1 MRRNWKGNLMLLLTA
16 FIWGSAFVAQST
28 GMNYIGP
35 FTFLAIRS
43 FLGVIALL
51 PVIAFRAS
59 KQPKKICQQ
68 NSGAKITWTGGFFCG
83 IVLGVASAFQQVGL
97 GMTSAG
103 KAGFITA
110 LYIVIVPIVSIFI
123 GKKIHISTWFYLL
136 IALVGFYLLSVK
148 EGFSIGEGDLLV
160 LCCAFCYSIHIL
172 TIDYFLNKG
181 ADPVKMSCIQFLISG
196 ILGSILTV
204 LFETPSLASIW
215 DAKIPLLYAGVLSS
229 GVAYT
234 LQIVGQKYTEPT
246 IATLLMSLE
255 SVFAALTG
263 WIVLHEVLSGKEL
276 LGCLLVFLAVILAQI
291 PFPMKR
297 NITDEK
303 EGCC

>member
-1 MRRNWKGNLMLLLTA
+1 MSRNWKGNLMLLLTA

-59 KQPKKICQQ
+59 KQEKTVRQQ
-68 NSGAKITWTGGFFCG
+68 NSRVKITWIGGFFCG
-83 IVLGVASAFQQVGL
+83 SVLGVASAFQQVGL

-123 GKKIHISTWFYLL
+123 GKKIHLSTWFYLL

-148 EGFSIGEGDLLV
+148 EGFSIGKGDLLV

-181 ADPVKMSCIQFLISG
+181 ADPVKMSCMQFLISG
-196 ILGSILTV
+196 ILGLILTL

-291 PFPMKR
+291 PFPIKR
-297 NITDEK
+297 KITDEEEK
-303 EGCC
+303 C

>member
-51 PVIAFRAS
+51 PVIAFCAS

-148 EGFSIGEGDLLV
+148 EGFSIGKGDLLV

-196 ILGSILTV
+196 ILGLILTV

>member
-1 MRRNWKGNLMLLLTA
+1 MSRNWKGNLMLLLTA

-59 KQPKKICQQ
+59 KQEKTVRQQ
-68 NSGAKITWTGGFFCG
+68 NSRVKITWIGGFFCG

-110 LYIVIVPIVSIFI
+110 LYIVIVPIVSVFI
-123 GKKIHISTWFYLL
+123 GKKIHLSTWFYLL

-148 EGFSIGEGDLLV
+148 EGFSIGKGDLLV

-181 ADPVKMSCIQFLISG
+181 ADTVKMSCIQFWVSG
-196 ILGSILTV
+196 VLGLILTV

-291 PFPMKR
+291 PFPIKR
-297 NITDEK
+297 KITDEEEK
-303 EGCC
+303 C

>member
-1 MRRNWKGNLMLLLTA
+1 MSRNWKGNLMLLLTA

-59 KQPKKICQQ
+59 KQEKTVRQQ
-68 NSGAKITWTGGFFCG
+68 NSRVKITWTGGFCCG
-83 IVLGVASAFQQVGL
+83 IILGVASAFQQVGL

-110 LYIVIVPIVSIFI
+110 LYIVIVPIVSVFI
-123 GKKIHISTWFYLL
+123 GKKIHLSTWFYLL

-148 EGFSIGEGDLLV
+148 EGFSIGKGDLLV

-181 ADPVKMSCIQFLISG
+181 ADTVKMSCIQFLVSG
-196 ILGSILTV
+196 VLGLILTV

-291 PFPMKR
+291 PFPIKR
-297 NITDEK
+297 KITDE
-303 EGCC
+303 EENC

>member
-1 MRRNWKGNLMLLLTA
+1 MSRNWKGNLMLLLTA

-51 PVIAFRAS
+51 PVIAFLAS
-59 KQPKKICQQ
+59 KQEKTVRQQ
-68 NSGAKITWTGGFFCG
+68 NSRVKITWIGGFFCG

-97 GMTSAG
+97 GMTRAG

-123 GKKIHISTWFYLL
+123 GKKIHLSTWFYLL

-148 EGFSIGEGDLLV
+148 EGFSIGKGDLLV

-181 ADPVKMSCIQFLISG
+181 ADPVKMSCMQFLISG
-196 ILGSILTV
+196 ILGLILTL

-291 PFPMKR
+291 PFPIKR
-297 NITDEK
+297 KITDEEEK
-303 EGCC
+303 C

>member
-1 MRRNWKGNLMLLLTA
+1 MSRNWKGNLMLLLTA

-59 KQPKKICQQ
+59 KQEKTVRQQ
-68 NSGAKITWTGGFFCG
+68 NSRVKITWIGGFFCG

-123 GKKIHISTWFYLL
+123 GKKIHLSTWFYLL

-148 EGFSIGEGDLLV
+148 EGFSIGKGDLLV

-181 ADPVKMSCIQFLISG
+181 ADPVKMSCMQFLISG
-196 ILGSILTV
+196 ILGLILTL

-291 PFPMKR
+291 PFPIKR
-297 NITDEK
+297 KITDEEEK
-303 EGCC
+303 C

>member
-1 MRRNWKGNLMLLLTA
+1 MSRNWKGNLMLLLTA

-59 KQPKKICQQ
+59 KQEKTVRQQ
-68 NSGAKITWTGGFFCG
+68 NSRVKITWIGGFFCG
-83 IVLGVASAFQQVGL
+83 IILGVASAFQQVGL

-123 GKKIHISTWFYLL
+123 GKKIHLSTWFYLL

-148 EGFSIGEGDLLV
+148 EGFSIGKGDLLV

-181 ADPVKMSCIQFLISG
+181 ADPVKMSCMQFLISG
-196 ILGSILTV
+196 ILGLILTL
-204 LFETPSLASIW
+204 LFETPSPASIW
-215 DAKIPLLYAGVLSS
+215 AAKIPLLYAGVLSS

-276 LGCLLVFLAVILAQI
+276 LGCILVFLAVIFAQI
-291 PFPMKR
+291 PFPIKR
-297 NITDEK
+297 KITDE
-303 EGCC
+303 EENC

>member
-1 MRRNWKGNLMLLLTA
+1 MSRNWKGNLMLLLTA

-28 GMNYIGP
+28 GMKYIGP

-51 PVIAFRAS
+51 PVIAFRTS
-59 KQPKKICQQ
+59 KQEKTVRQQ
-68 NSGAKITWTGGFFCG
+68 NSRVKITWIGGFFCG
-83 IVLGVASAFQQVGL
+83 IILGVASAFQQVGL

-123 GKKIHISTWFYLL
+123 GKKIHLSTWFYLL

-148 EGFSIGEGDLLV
+148 EGFSIGKGDLLV

-172 TIDYFLNKG
+172 TIDYFLNQE
-181 ADPVKMSCIQFLISG
+181 ADTVKMSCIQFLVSG
-196 ILGSILTV
+196 VLGLILTV

-215 DAKIPLLYAGVLSS
+215 DAKVPLLYAGVLSS

-291 PFPMKR
+291 PFPIKR
-297 NITDEK
+297 KITDEEEK
-303 EGCC
+303 C

>member
-1 MRRNWKGNLMLLLTA
+1 MSRNWKGNLMLLLTA

-28 GMNYIGP
+28 GMKYIGP

-51 PVIAFRAS
+51 PVIAFRTS
-59 KQPKKICQQ
+59 KQEKTVRQQ
-68 NSGAKITWTGGFFCG
+68 NSRVKITWIGGFFCG
-83 IVLGVASAFQQVGL
+83 IILGVASAFQQVGL

-123 GKKIHISTWFYLL
+123 GKKIHLSTWFYLL

-148 EGFSIGEGDLLV
+148 EGFSIGKGDLLV

-172 TIDYFLNKG
+172 TIDYFLNQE
-181 ADPVKMSCIQFLISG
+181 ADTVKMSCIQFLVSG
-196 ILGSILTV
+196 VLGLILTV

-215 DAKIPLLYAGVLSS
+215 DAKVPLLYAGVLSS

-291 PFPMKR
+291 PFPIKR
-297 NITDEK
+297 KITDE
-303 EGCC
+303 EENC

>member
-1 MRRNWKGNLMLLLTA
+1 MSRNWKGNLMLLLTA

-59 KQPKKICQQ
+59 KQEKTVRQQ
-68 NSGAKITWTGGFFCG
+68 NSRVKITWIGGFFCG

-110 LYIVIVPIVSIFI
+110 LYIVIVPIVSVFI
-123 GKKIHISTWFYLL
+123 GKKIHLSTWFYLL

-148 EGFSIGEGDLLV
+148 EGFSIGKGDLLV

-181 ADPVKMSCIQFLISG
+181 ADTVKMSCIQFLVSG
-196 ILGSILTV
+196 VLGLILTV

-291 PFPMKR
+291 PFPIKR
-297 NITDEK
+297 KITDEEEK
-303 EGCC
+303 C

>member
-1 MRRNWKGNLMLLLTA
+1 MSRNWKGNLMLLLTA

-51 PVIAFRAS
+51 PVIAFLAS
-59 KQPKKICQQ
+59 KQEKTVRQQ
-68 NSGAKITWTGGFFCG
+68 NSRVKITWIGGFFCG
-83 IVLGVASAFQQVGL
+83 IILGVASAFQQVGL

-123 GKKIHISTWFYLL
+123 GKKIHLSTWFYLL

-148 EGFSIGEGDLLV
+148 EGFSIGKGDLLV

-181 ADPVKMSCIQFLISG
+181 ADPVKMSCMQFLISG
-196 ILGSILTV
+196 ILGLILTL

-291 PFPMKR
+291 PFPIKR
-297 NITDEK
+297 KITDEEEK
-303 EGCC
+303 C